1 MTSESGSTALRAY
14 RTRPNDHKSQMVL
27 QALLIAAAWNFVMAL
42 AVTIYIRSWS
52 GLLALPAEEG
62 VPVLFFFFFPCFL
75 GCDIHCLWRPTGGQE
90 SMFQRYHKAIIDRER
105 YREILYKR
113 YTTYHSSMWT
123 QNGVFLV
130 GADLSKSFFYQ
141 GLERDGPWLSCHW
154 SCQFSQAFSIA
165 WTIGIQQTCH
175 HSTASESR
183 HDGNIKQTS

>member
-62 VPVLFFFFFPCFL
+62 VPVLFFFSFFL

-113 YTTYHSSMWT
+113 YTTYHSSITVDAEWCFPCGCRPQQELLLPGFRERWAM
-123 QNGVFLV
+123 VV
-130 GADLSKSFFYQ
+130 LS
-141 GLERDGPWLSCHW
+141 LELSV
-154 SCQFSQAFSIA
+154 
-165 WTIGIQQTCH
+165 
-175 HSTASESR
+175 
-183 HDGNIKQTS
+183 